1 VKERI
6 EKVKTGYF
14 WVSPFTGGPYSDI
27 RGCLKNAAKRAG
39 VQGRMYNHLLRHAA
53 GTDLLEFGDLR
64 TVQVMLGHTTS
75 KTTELYTHIRQDRL
89 RSVMKKR
96 FDK

>member
-1 VKERI
+1 
-6 EKVKTGYF
+6 
-14 WVSPFTGGPYSDI
+14 
-27 RGCLKNAAKRAG
+27 
-39 VQGRMYNHLLRHAA
+39 MYNHLLRHAA